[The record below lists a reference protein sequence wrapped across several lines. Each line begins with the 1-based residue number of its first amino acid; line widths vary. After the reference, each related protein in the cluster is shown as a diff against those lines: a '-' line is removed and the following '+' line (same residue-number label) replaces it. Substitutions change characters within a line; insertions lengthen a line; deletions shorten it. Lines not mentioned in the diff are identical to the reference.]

1 MVTTTLARLVELFL
15 IDGWGN
21 LGSERYS
28 NSPKDTQPLSGKCHD
43 LNADLPDFNGSPLSN
58 TEQGIILI
66 ATLF

>member
-1 MVTTTLARLVELFL
+1 MVATTLSRLVELFL

-21 LGSERYS
+21 LGSERYR

-43 LNADLPDFNGSPLSN
+43 LNADLSDFNGGPLPN